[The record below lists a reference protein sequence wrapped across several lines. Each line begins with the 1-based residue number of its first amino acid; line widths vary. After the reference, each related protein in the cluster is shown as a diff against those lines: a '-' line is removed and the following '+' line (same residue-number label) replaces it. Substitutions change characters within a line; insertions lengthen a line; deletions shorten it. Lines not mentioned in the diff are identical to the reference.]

1 MLTFEQMLVRL
12 VVALALGFVLGI
24 ERELVHK
31 EAGAR
36 TQMLVAGGASLFA
49 MIAIVL
55 PYITAAQMGGIP
67 ETGSLNAGLGIIA
80 NIVVGIGFLGAGIII
95 KQNNHP
101 HGVTTAADV
110 WATAAI
116 GALAGI
122 GLLDF
127 ATVSALLV
135 ALLLYVFRKMDFWE
149 KLEKT
154 DSKHTPPIV
163 TSHAHSDHPS
173 RHA

>member
-1 MLTFEQMLVRL
+1 MLTFETMMIRL
-12 VVALALGFVLGI
+12 LVALLLGAVLGI

-36 TQMLVAGGASLFA
+36 TEMLVAGGAALFA
-49 MIAIVL
+49 IIGITL
-55 PYITAAQMGGIP
+55 PYVTAMEFSGAVGGAGALPDMATIN
-67 ETGSLNAGLGIIA
+67 TGLAIIA

-122 GLLDF
+122 GLMQF
-127 ATVSALLV
+127 ATAAAILFAALLF
-135 ALLLYVFRKMDFWE
+135 LLRKLNVSERLGGERRRE
-149 KLEKT
+149 K
-154 DSKHTPPIV
+154 
-163 TSHAHSDHPS
+163 
-173 RHA
+173 